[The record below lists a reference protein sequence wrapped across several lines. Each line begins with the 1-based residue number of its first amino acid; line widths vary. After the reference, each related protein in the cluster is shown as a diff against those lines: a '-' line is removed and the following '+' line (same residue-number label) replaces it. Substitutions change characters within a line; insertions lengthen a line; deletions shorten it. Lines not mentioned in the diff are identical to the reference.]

1 MSGPTLLHLVLG
13 VLILIPGVCFLM
25 RGRLVLGW
33 MLSVLGAAFAI
44 MGIVIPTVHR
54 YLHH

>member
-13 VLILIPGVCFLM
+13 ILILIPGIWFLA

-33 MLSVLGAAFAI
+33 MLSVLGAAFAF